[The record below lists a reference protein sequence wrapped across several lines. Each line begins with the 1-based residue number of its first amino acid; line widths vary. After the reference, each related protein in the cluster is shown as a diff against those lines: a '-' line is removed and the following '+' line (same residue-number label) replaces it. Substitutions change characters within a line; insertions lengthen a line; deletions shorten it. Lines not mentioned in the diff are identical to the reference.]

1 MMKKIKNIVTSPI
14 FLYIQNRASDTLL
27 FSLMFYFMVYNF
39 ILGNYVVCLFE
50 SVLVAVTANELVDND
65 SYVKKYLSG
74 RA

>member
-1 MMKKIKNIVTSPI
+1 MMKKIKNIITSPM

-27 FSLMFYFMVYNF
+27 FSLMFYFMVDNF

-50 SVLVAVTANELVDND
+50 SVLVAATANELVDND
-65 SYVKKYLSG
+65 SYVRKHLSG

>member
-1 MMKKIKNIVTSPI
+1 MMKKIKNIVTSPM
-14 FLYIQNRASDTLL
+14 FLYIKNRASDTLL
-27 FSLMFYFMVYNF
+27 FSLMFYFMVDNF

-65 SYVKKYLSG
+65 SYVRKYLSG